1 MLKTMKA
8 LINREFWEHRG
19 AFIKTPVIMSIVILV
34 LTIGGYFTSMFMVEK
49 TDSADL
55 TKKGLQELTKLPQ
68 EKLAMFWNGQMIG
81 LSLLFIF
88 VLFIVMFFYVL
99 GSLYNDRKDQ
109 SIMFWKSLPISDV
122 QTVTSKLLTAMFV
135 VPLVFTAVI
144 TLLSL
149 ILMILTSIVLLF
161 HGFNPIQLVWAPV
174 NIIQGLG
181 LVLTGVYTQMLWAL
195 PIYGWLIFCSS
206 FTKKRPFLFAVFVPS
221 GIALGWYWINMFSFK
236 FTDFSMFKKPLYYLG
251 HSVLPYASGSASEK
265 VSGNFHFNF
274 DENTMPT
281 ELINRM
287 VSQAMSLEVLYG
299 LIFAGIFIAASIWVR
314 RYRNTT

>member
-19 AFIKTPVIMSIVILV
+19 AFIKTPVIISIVILV
-34 LTIGGYFTSMFMVEK
+34 LTIGGYLTSLFMVEK
-49 TDSADL
+49 TGSGEL
-55 TKKGLQELTKLPQ
+55 TKKGLQELIKLPQ
-68 EKLAMFWNGQMIG
+68 EKLAMFWNGQIIG

-122 QTVTSKLLTAMFV
+122 QTVASKLITAMFV
-135 VPLVFTAVI
+135 VPLVFTVVV

-149 ILMILTSIVLLF
+149 ILMVLVSIALLF

-174 NIIQGLG
+174 NIFQDLG
-181 LVLTGVYTQMLWAL
+181 LVLTGVYTQMFWAL

-236 FTDFSMFKKPLYYLG
+236 FTDFTMFKKPILYLG
-251 HSVLPYASGSASEK
+251 HAVFPYASGSMSK
-265 VSGNFHFNF
+265 SGSGNFHM
-274 DENTMPT
+274 DLGDNTMPG
-281 ELINRM
+281 ELISRM
-287 VSQAMSLEVLYG
+287 ISSVVSLEVLYG
-299 LIFAGIFIAASIWVR
+299 MIFAGIFIAASIWVR